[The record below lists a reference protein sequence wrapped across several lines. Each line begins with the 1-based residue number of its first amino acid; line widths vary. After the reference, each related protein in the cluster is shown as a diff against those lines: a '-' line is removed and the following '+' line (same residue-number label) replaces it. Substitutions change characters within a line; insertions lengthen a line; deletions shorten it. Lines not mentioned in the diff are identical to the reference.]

1 MKINIGIFQDKM
13 DATRV
18 YRERMADITSLTEV
32 GPFFS
37 KNQAMAWMN
46 ELHSKIDK
54 SEIVFVPEKTV
65 EHLQWYGFTFEE

>member
-18 YRERMADITSLTEV
+18 YRQRLADIASLTEV

-37 KNQAMAWMN
+37 KNQAVAWMD
-46 ELHSKIDK
+46 ELLAKITN
-54 SEIVFVPEKTV
+54 SEIVFIPDVTV